1 MIEILIFGLI
11 ILAVTSLWV
20 LIEKRRSPKFLIWF
34 IPVLLILVT
43 STYMTYTSILGLPKF
58 EIPKKGVYLKY
69 YVDEPNW
76 IYLWV
81 VVGDN
86 IPRSYQIV
94 YSKKTHKSLEGVDQ
108 QAQEGNFMVLEENI
122 KDADLGEE
130 GDDNKGEG
138 FTIGGDI
145 SFYKWDYTKAL
156 LSKKITTNR
165 ED

>member
-1 MIEILIFGLI
+1 MLEILIFGLV
-11 ILAVTSLWV
+11 ILAATSLWV
-20 LIEKRRSPKFLIWF
+20 LIEKRKSPKFLMWF
-34 IPVLLILVT
+34 IPVLLVLVT

-108 QAQEGNFMVLEENI
+108 QAQEGNFMVLEENT
-122 KDADLGEE
+122 DEGEQSE
-130 GDDNKGEG
+130 EDSEKSKG

>member
-1 MIEILIFGLI
+1 MLEILIFGLV
-11 ILAVTSLWV
+11 ILAATSLWV

-34 IPVLLILVT
+34 IPVLLVLVT

-108 QAQEGNFMVLEENI
+108 QAQEGNFMVLEEN
-122 KDADLGEE
+122 ADEGEQSE
-130 GDDNKGEG
+130 EDSEKSKG
-138 FTIGGDI
+138 FTIGGDM
-145 SFYKWDYTKAL
+145 SFYKWDYTNVL
-156 LSKKITTNR
+156 PSKKITTNR

>member
-1 MIEILIFGLI
+1 MLEVLIFGLV
-11 ILAVTSLWV
+11 ILAATSLWV
-20 LIEKRRSPKFLIWF
+20 LIEKRKSPKFLMWF
-34 IPVLLILVT
+34 IPVLLVLVT

-108 QAQEGNFMVLEENI
+108 QAQEGNFMVLEENT
-122 KDADLGEE
+122 DEGEQSE
-130 GDDNKGEG
+130 EDSEKSKG

>member
-1 MIEILIFGLI
+1 MIEVLIFGLV
-11 ILAVTSLWV
+11 ILAATSLWV

-43 STYMTYTSILGLPKF
+43 STYMTYTSILGLPRV
-58 EIPKKGVYLKY
+58 EIPKKGIYLKY

-108 QAQEGNFMVLEENI
+108 QAQEGNFMVLEENS
-122 KDADLGEE
+122 DEGEQSE
-130 GDDNKGEG
+130 EDSEKSKG

-145 SFYKWDYTKAL
+145 SFYKWDYTNEL
-156 LSKKITTNR
+156 PSKKITTNR

>member
-1 MIEILIFGLI
+1 MLEILIFGLV
-11 ILAVTSLWV
+11 ILAATSLWV

-34 IPVLLILVT
+34 IPVLLVLVT
-43 STYMTYTSILGLPKF
+43 STYMTYTSILGLPRV
-58 EIPKKGVYLKY
+58 EIPKKGIYLKY

-108 QAQEGNFMVLEENI
+108 QAQEGNFMVLEENS
-122 KDADLGEE
+122 DEGEQSE
-130 GDDNKGEG
+130 EDSEKSKG

>member
-1 MIEILIFGLI
+1 MLEILIFGLV
-11 ILAVTSLWV
+11 ILAATSLWV
-20 LIEKRRSPKFLIWF
+20 LIEKRKSPKFLIWF
-34 IPVLLILVT
+34 IPVLLVLVT

-108 QAQEGNFMVLEENI
+108 QAQEGNFMILDENTDEGEQSEE
-122 KDADLGEE
+122 DSE
-130 GDDNKGEG
+130 KGEG
-138 FTIGGDI
+138 YTIGGDM
-145 SFYKWDYTKAL
+145 SFYKWDYTNTL
-156 LSKKITTNR
+156 PSKKITINR

>member
-1 MIEILIFGLI
+1 MLEILIFGLV
-11 ILAVTSLWV
+11 ILAATSLWV
-20 LIEKRRSPKFLIWF
+20 LIEKRKSPKFLMWF

-108 QAQEGNFMVLEENI
+108 QAQEGNFMILDENTDEGEQSEE
-122 KDADLGEE
+122 DSE
-130 GDDNKGEG
+130 KGEG
-138 FTIGGDI
+138 YTIGGDM
-145 SFYKWDYTKAL
+145 SFYKWDYTNTL
-156 LSKKITTNR
+156 PSKKITINR

>member
-1 MIEILIFGLI
+1 MLEILIFGLV
-11 ILAVTSLWV
+11 ILAATSLWV
-20 LIEKRRSPKFLIWF
+20 LIEKRKSPKFLIWF
-34 IPVLLILVT
+34 IPVLLVLVT

-108 QAQEGNFMVLEENI
+108 QAQEGNFMVLEEN
-122 KDADLGEE
+122 ADEGEQSE
-130 GDDNKGEG
+130 EDSEKSKG

>member
-1 MIEILIFGLI
+1 MLEVLIFGLV
-11 ILAVTSLWV
+11 ILAATSLWV
-20 LIEKRRSPKFLIWF
+20 LIEKRKSPKFLIWF
-34 IPVLLILVT
+34 IPVLLVLVT

-94 YSKKTHKSLEGVDQ
+94 YSKKTHKALEGVDQ
-108 QAQEGNFMVLEENI
+108 QAQEGNFMILDENTDEGEQSEEDSE
-122 KDADLGEE
+122 KS
-130 GDDNKGEG
+130 KG

>member
-1 MIEILIFGLI
+1 MLEILIFGLV
-11 ILAVTSLWV
+11 ILAATSLWV
-20 LIEKRRSPKFLIWF
+20 LIEKRKSPKFLMWF
-34 IPVLLILVT
+34 IPVLLVLVT

-108 QAQEGNFMVLEENI
+108 QAQEGNFMILDENTDEGEQSEE
-122 KDADLGEE
+122 DSE
-130 GDDNKGEG
+130 KGEG
-138 FTIGGDI
+138 YTIGGDM
-145 SFYKWDYTKAL
+145 SFYKWDYTNTL
-156 LSKKITTNR
+156 PSKKITINR

>member
-1 MIEILIFGLI
+1 MLEVLIFGLV
-11 ILAVTSLWV
+11 ILAATSLWV

-34 IPVLLILVT
+34 IPVLLVLVT

-108 QAQEGNFMVLEENI
+108 QAQEGNFMVLEENT
-122 KDADLGEE
+122 DEGEQSE
-130 GDDNKGEG
+130 EDSEKSKG

>member
-11 ILAVTSLWV
+11 LLAATSLWV
-20 LIEKRRSPKFLIWF
+20 LIEKRKNPKFLIWF
-34 IPVLLILVT
+34 IPVLLVLVT
-43 STYMTYTSILGLPKF
+43 SIYITYTSILGLPRV
-58 EIPKKGVYLKY
+58 EIPKKGIYLKY

-81 VVGDN
+81 VEKDN

-108 QAQEGNFMVLEENI
+108 QAQEGNFMVLEENT
-122 KDADLGEE
+122 DEGDQTGEE
-130 GDDNKGEG
+130 NEKSKG
-138 FTIGGDI
+138 FTIGGDM
-145 SFYKWDYTKAL
+145 SFYKWDYTNVLPA
-156 LSKKITTNR
+156 KKITTNR

>member
-1 MIEILIFGLI
+1 MLEVLIFGLV
-11 ILAVTSLWV
+11 ILAATSLWV
-20 LIEKRRSPKFLIWF
+20 LIEKRKSPKFLMWF

-108 QAQEGNFMVLEENI
+108 QAQEGNFMILDENTDEGEQSEEDSE
-122 KDADLGEE
+122 KS
-130 GDDNKGEG
+130 KG